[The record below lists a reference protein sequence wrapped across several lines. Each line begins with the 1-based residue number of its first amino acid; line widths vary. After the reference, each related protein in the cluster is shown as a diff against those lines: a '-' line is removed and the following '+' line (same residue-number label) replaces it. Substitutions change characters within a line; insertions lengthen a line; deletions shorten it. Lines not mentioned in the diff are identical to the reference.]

1 MPAGAN
7 FQDWA
12 RQQRYAIFNEVAEK
26 ESCNYIAT
34 AHHFNDKVE
43 TFLGHALR
51 GSGLNGLSSMREIE
65 GNIIRPLLNIS
76 HEVLKKY
83 ANENNLEWRED
94 VSNASDDYQR
104 NRIRHHILPA
114 LDEVSET
121 WPQGIKNTFEN
132 LNHERTLLSSLVEAW
147 AEKNCLRNG
156 NTVKINLD
164 AIAEQPA
171 ASALLYHLLGD
182 LDSGFNWQALA
193 YAHHDAVGSFY
204 YGKSHR
210 ALRDRGWLIV
220 SPLAETQEAPIQIPS
235 DATHIEHP
243 LQMRFSYV
251 LRDEH
256 TRPEIGI
263 AGAKIYFN
271 PGDALLDAEK
281 LKFPLTLRPWQ
292 EGDKFS
298 PLGMKG
304 TKLVSDYLIDAKI
317 PRSEKEKTMVL
328 ISDGQIV
335 WLVGHR
341 ISEAYKVGAE
351 TQIMYLA
358 RPLKVED
365 YPRE

>member
-12 RQQRYAIFNEVAEK
+12 RQQRYAFFNEVAQQDG
-26 ESCNYIAT
+26 CDYIAT

-51 GSGLNGLSSMREIE
+51 GSGLNGLSSLREIE
-65 GNIIRPLLNIS
+65 GNMIRPLLGIS
-76 HEVLKKY
+76 HEVLKNY
-83 ANENNLEWRED
+83 AQQNNLEWRED
-94 VSNASDDYQR
+94 ASNQTDDYQR
-104 NRIRHHILPA
+104 NRIRHHILPK

-121 WPQGIKNTFEN
+121 WQQGIKNTFEN
-132 LNHERTLLSSLVEAW
+132 LDSERSLLISLIDSW
-147 AEKNCLRNG
+147 AEKNCIRNG
-156 NTVKINLD
+156 NTVKINLE
-164 AIAEQPA
+164 AIASQPA
-171 ASALLYHLLGD
+171 ASALLYHFLGD

-193 YAHHDAVGSFY
+193 HANHDAVGSFY
-204 YGKSHR
+204 YGKTHR

-220 SPLAETQEAPIQIPS
+220 SPLAETQEAPIEISS
-235 DATHIEHP
+235 DATHVEHP
-243 LQMRFSYV
+243 IQLRFSHV
-251 LRDEH
+251 MRDEH

-281 LKFPLTLRPWQ
+281 LKFPLILRPWQ
-292 EGDKFS
+292 EGDKFI

-328 ISDGQIV
+328 VSEGKII

-341 ISEAYKVGAE
+341 ISEAHKVGAD

-358 RPLKVED
+358 RPLKV
-365 YPRE
+365 

>member
-1 MPAGAN
+1 
-7 FQDWA
+7 
-12 RQQRYAIFNEVAEK
+12 
-26 ESCNYIAT
+26 
-34 AHHFNDKVE
+34 VE
-43 TFLGHALR
+43 TFFGHALR

-104 NRIRHHILPA
+104 NRIRHYILPT
-114 LDEVSET
+114 LNEVSET
-121 WPQGIKNTFEN
+121 WSQGIKNTFEN
-132 LNHERTLLSSLVEAW
+132 LENECALLSSFVKDW

-156 NTVKINLD
+156 NAIKINLD
-164 AIAEQPA
+164 AIAAQRA
-171 ASALLYHLLGD
+171 ASSLLYHFLGD
-182 LDSGFNWQALA
+182 VDSGFNWHALA
-193 YAHHDAVGSFY
+193 NAYHDAVGSFY
-204 YGKSHR
+204 YGKTHR
-210 ALRDRGWLIV
+210 ALRDRDWLIV
-220 SPLAETQEAPIQIPS
+220 APIGAEKEAPVEISS
-235 DATHIEHP
+235 DTTHIKHP
-243 LQMRFSYV
+243 LQLRFSFTM
-251 LRDEH
+251 RDEH

-292 EGDKFS
+292 EGDKFV

-328 ISDGQIV
+328 ISDGKIV

-341 ISEAYKVGAE
+341 ISELYKVGAE